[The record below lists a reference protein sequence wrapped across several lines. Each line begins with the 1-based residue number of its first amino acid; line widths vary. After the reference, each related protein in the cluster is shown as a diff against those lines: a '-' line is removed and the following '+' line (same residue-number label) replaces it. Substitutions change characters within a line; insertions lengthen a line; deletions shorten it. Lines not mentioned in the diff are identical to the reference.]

1 METQELKDKFNE
13 LVKLYVEEGSISEQI
28 KLIKDE
34 LKESG
39 QNATAIAS
47 VAKAYASNKVDAL
60 VEKSQELI
68 DVVEAI
74 RS

>member
-1 METQELKDKFNE
+1 MENQELKDKFNE

-34 LKESG
+34 LKEAG